1 MLVLFQAGI
10 PDIFFPAL
18 RKKGITVQR
27 VPTDRA
33 AALAACR
40 KSCSAEAIF
49 FRANFTL
56 DAELLDLLPKV
67 RLAALVSTGSDNVD
81 LPALAERGIRFVSGE
96 GANAQAVCDY
106 VLQALCFGGFDFSRE
121 SLGIV
126 GAGRVGSRLLRLVR
140 NAGVRV
146 EFFDP
151 LLPHPG
157 SLEAVLQC
165 DVVTFHTFLSR
176 EGPFATAGMLD
187 ARYFAPVKKKLRL
200 IQTSRGGIWNPDF
213 YRSLFSHPYI
223 EILAQDVYP
232 EEPPRA
238 SDLARARYSTPHI
251 AGYSTLGRLGGIA
264 KGIQALLP
272 QFSAESLLPAG
283 RAWFLDEEAERFA
296 SDYSAFN
303 HLRDNYGW
311 RKEFWQYN
319 DEERA
324 AWLTRFPQA
333 PGAVFTLPH
342 GNQNT

>member
-1 MLVLFQAGI
+1 MLVLFQEGI

-18 RKKGITVQR
+18 RQKGITVQR
-27 VPTDRA
+27 LPTGRA
-33 AALAACR
+33 AAIAACR
-40 KSCSAEAIF
+40 EYAQAGAIF

-56 DAELLDLLPKV
+56 DAELLDLLPKAQ
-67 RLAALVSTGSDNVD
+67 LAALVSTGSDNVD
-81 LPALAERGIRFVSGE
+81 VSAVAARGIRFVSGE

-106 VLQALCFGGFDFSRE
+106 VLQALCFGGFDFARE
-121 SLGIV
+121 SIGIV
-126 GAGRVGSRLLRLVR
+126 GAGRVGSRLLRLFR
-140 NAGVRV
+140 AAGVCV

-151 LLPHPG
+151 LLPEPG

-176 EGPFATAGMLD
+176 EGLFATAGMLD

-200 IQTSRGGIWNPDF
+200 IQASRGGIWNPDF
-213 YRSLFSHPYI
+213 YRSLASHPYI

-232 EEPPRA
+232 EEPPRV
-238 SDLARARYSTPHI
+238 SDLALARYSTPHT

-272 QFSAESLLPAG
+272 EFSAESLLPAG
-283 RAWFLDEEAERFA
+283 RAWFLDEEAQLFA
-296 SDYSAFN
+296 GDPSAFN
-303 HLRDNYGW
+303 NLRDNYGW

-319 DEERA
+319 TEERA
-324 AWLTRFPQA
+324 AWLKRFPQA